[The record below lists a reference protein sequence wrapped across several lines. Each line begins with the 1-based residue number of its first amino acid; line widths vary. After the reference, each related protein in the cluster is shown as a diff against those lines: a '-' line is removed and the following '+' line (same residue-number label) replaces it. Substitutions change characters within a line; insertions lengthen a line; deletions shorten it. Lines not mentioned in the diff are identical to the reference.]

1 MASKPDIIFFGG
13 TFDPIHMGHMDAVR
27 IAQEAFPDA
36 RVVLVPSMVPPVSA
50 TTQKRVT
57 SDFVDRV
64 AMAVIAFDEWP
75 RVDVSSVEEEL
86 PAPNY
91 TFMTLETLRSENPAS
106 SLAWMI
112 GADQLQQFMNWKN
125 PRRILEIASLIIL
138 PRPAICQTELMDLAR
153 DVASKL
159 GFSSSYDAE
168 ARRLDLDG
176 GGSIY
181 VMAQAPKT
189 ESSGEIRNLAAKDMN
204 TLKGRVVPSVIDYIV
219 DLELYQS

>member
-1 MASKPDIIFFGG
+1 MVSKPDIIFFGG

-27 IAQEAFPDA
+27 IVQETFPEA
-36 RVVLVPSMVPPVSA
+36 RVVLVPAMAPPVSA
-50 TTQKRVT
+50 MTQKNIT

-75 RVDVSSVEEEL
+75 RVEVSSVEEEL
-86 PAPNY
+86 PVPNY
-91 TFMTLETLRSENPAS
+91 TVVTLETLRAENPVS
-106 SLAWMI
+106 SLAWML
-112 GADQLQQFMNWKN
+112 GADQLQNFMSWKA

-138 PRPAICQTELMDLAR
+138 PRPAMCQLELMDLAR

-168 ARRLDLDG
+168 AKRLDLDG

-181 VMAQAPKT
+181 VMPQAPKT
-189 ESSGEIRNLAAKDMN
+189 ESSGEIRELASKDIN
-204 TLKGRVVPSVIDYIV
+204 KLRGRVVPSVIDYIV